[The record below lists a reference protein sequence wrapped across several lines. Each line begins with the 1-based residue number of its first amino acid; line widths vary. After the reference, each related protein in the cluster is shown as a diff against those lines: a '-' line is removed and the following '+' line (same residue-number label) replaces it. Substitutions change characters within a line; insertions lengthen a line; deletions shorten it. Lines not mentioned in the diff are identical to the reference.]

1 MVLLMAVSFSFA
13 QMKNVKEAKSIAN
26 DVKPNFKQAEQLIK
40 EAMKNPETKDLAE
53 TWDVAGFIQKRI
65 NEEQMKNA
73 FLRKPYD
80 TLKVYNSILKMYE
93 YYTKCD
99 DLAQVPNEKGKIK
112 NKYRKANASSMLAER
127 PNLINGG
134 IQYFNLDKNKEA
146 LKFFATYVESA
157 SYPML
162 ADKEIAKN
170 DTLLPQIAYYATL
183 AADRVGNKDAI
194 IKYAPMA
201 LSDKDGGK
209 FAMQLMADAYK
220 AKGDTVAWIKA
231 LEEGILK
238 FPGNDYFFANL
249 VDYYNSSNQAS
260 KAMEFAD
267 RMLANDPNNKLYLY
281 VKAYLYHNMKEYD
294 NAIEFYK
301 KAIAADPEYAEA
313 YSNVGLVYLMKAQ
326 DYADK
331 ATTDINDPKYAEAQ
345 AVVKKYPKGT
355 YIFRQGDAPL
365 KLYFILEGMVE
376 LGSINLNG
384 KITRSSYVTV
394 GEEFGEVELFLRQSA
409 YSGYAKAKSEVS
421 VLEVSQNFFGGRCE
435 RNCVHHSKV
444 VFNMLQLFA
453 EKAEKHNRQIEVLTS
468 GNLRQ
473 RVAAYLLENC
483 DPDYRVRLHMNREDL
498 AVYLNTT
505 RPSLSRMLLTLQDKG
520 IIRLVGRKVIEITD
534 YERLQEE
541 E

>member
-1 MVLLMAVSFSFA
+1 MKRVLFSMVLLMAVSFSFA
-13 QMKNVKEAKSIAN
+13 QMKNVKEAKSMAN

-40 EAMKNPETKDLAE
+40 EAMKNPETKDLAD
-53 TWDVAGFIQKRI
+53 TWDVAGFIQRRI

-73 FLRKPYD
+73 FLKKPYD

-99 DLAQVPNEKGKIK
+99 ELAEIPNEKGKVK
-112 NKYRKANASSMLAER
+112 NKYRKSNASSMLAER
-127 PNLINGG
+127 SNLINGG

-162 ADKEIAKN
+162 ADKELAKN
-170 DTLLPQIAYYATL
+170 DTLIPQIAYYATL
-183 AADRVGNKDAI
+183 AADRVGDKDAI

-220 AKGDTVAWIKA
+220 AKGDTVAWIKS

-249 VDYYNSSNQAS
+249 VDYYNSSNQAQ
-260 KAMEFAD
+260 
-267 RMLANDPNNKLYLY
+267 
-281 VKAYLYHNMKEYD
+281 
-294 NAIEFYK
+294 

-345 AVVKKYPKGT
+345 AVVKKFYEEAKPFYEKA
-355 YIFRQGDAPL
+355 RALKPDQQDLWLQG
-365 KLYFILEGMVE
+365 LYRVYY
-376 LGSINLNG
+376 NLNMG
-384 KITRSSYVTV
+384 PEF
-394 GEEFGEVELFLRQSA
+394 EE
-409 YSGYAKAKSEVS
+409 
-421 VLEVSQNFFGGRCE
+421 
-435 RNCVHHSKV
+435 
-444 VFNMLQLFA
+444 
-453 EKAEKHNRQIEVLTS
+453 I
-468 GNLRQ
+468 
-473 RVAAYLLENC
+473 
-483 DPDYRVRLHMNREDL
+483 
-498 AVYLNTT
+498 
-505 RPSLSRMLLTLQDKG
+505 DK
-520 IIRLVGRKVIEITD
+520 LMK
-534 YERLQEE
+534 
-541 E
+541 

>member
-1 MVLLMAVSFSFA
+1 
-13 QMKNVKEAKSIAN
+13 MKLQQLQIFQNLTEEELEKS
-26 DVKPNFKQAEQLIK
+26 
-40 EAMKNPETKDLAE
+40 
-53 TWDVAGFIQKRI
+53 
-65 NEEQMKNA
+65 
-73 FLRKPYD
+73 
-80 TLKVYNSILKMYE
+80 
-93 YYTKCD
+93 
-99 DLAQVPNEKGKIK
+99 
-112 NKYRKANASSMLAER
+112 
-127 PNLINGG
+127 
-134 IQYFNLDKNKEA
+134 
-146 LKFFATYVESA
+146 
-157 SYPML
+157 
-162 ADKEIAKN
+162 
-170 DTLLPQIAYYATL
+170 
-183 AADRVGNKDAI
+183 
-194 IKYAPMA
+194 
-201 LSDKDGGK
+201 
-209 FAMQLMADAYK
+209 
-220 AKGDTVAWIKA
+220 
-231 LEEGILK
+231 
-238 FPGNDYFFANL
+238 L
-249 VDYYNSSNQAS
+249 VCS
-260 KAMEFAD
+260 
-267 RMLANDPNNKLYLY
+267 
-281 VKAYLYHNMKEYD
+281 
-294 NAIEFYK
+294 
-301 KAIAADPEYAEA
+301 
-313 YSNVGLVYLMKAQ
+313 
-326 DYADK
+326 
-331 ATTDINDPKYAEAQ
+331 Q

-453 EKAEKHNRQIEVLTS
+453 EKAEKCNRQIEVLTS

-505 RPSLSRMLLTLQDKG
+505 RPSLSRMLLTLQDEG

-541 E
+541 EQSIVINLLQQIPLFLIHRLDIPSHPEYLQRLCPVRFRYPGLLQLGHIRSHMVHIHIFS